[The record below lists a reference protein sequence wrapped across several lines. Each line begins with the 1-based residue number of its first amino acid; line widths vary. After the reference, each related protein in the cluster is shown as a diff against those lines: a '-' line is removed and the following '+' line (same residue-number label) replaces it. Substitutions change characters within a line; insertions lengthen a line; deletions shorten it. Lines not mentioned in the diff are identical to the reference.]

1 MSFFFIYC
9 VLDWCNYFI
18 FFACGTSSRF
28 LCYTDSCSMKV
39 EGGIGK
45 DVLSVDNI
53 TAIDSN
59 IGGLAVSFSLYRY
72 LRLWQQDLQ

>member
-1 MSFFFIYC
+1 
-9 VLDWCNYFI
+9 
-18 FFACGTSSRF
+18 
-28 LCYTDSCSMKV
+28 MKV